1 MRAITYSRTGDPSV
15 LTMQHVP
22 VPEPAPSE
30 VRIRVLAASANRLD
44 AKLRSGQLRY
54 PQPFP
59 VILGM
64 DAAGIVDAVGSGVS
78 HVCVGDAVFGPGR
91 GTYAEYAVLTTATL
105 KPDRVD
111 FISATAITT
120 IGETALRGLALT
132 GVQPGGTV
140 LVHGAAGG
148 VGSVAVQLA
157 RLQQL
162 RVVGTA
168 AAADLP
174 FVRSLGAEAIAY
186 GDGWADRV
194 RVTTPGVAGVL
205 DTSGA
210 GVLPESIALARGTA
224 GVVTLA
230 DPQATELGVRFTHA
244 GPDERRYDSYPALI
258 ALLADGQLT
267 VRIAATYDL
276 EQAAAMHHALD
287 KGKSGGKL
295 VLTMDAAS
303 AQTSG

>member
-1 MRAITYSRTGDPSV
+1 MRAITYSRTGSPSV
-15 LTMQHVP
+15 LTVQDVP

-30 VRIRVLAASANRLD
+30 VRIRVVAASANRLD

-59 VILGM
+59 VIPGM
-64 DAAGIVDAVGSGVS
+64 DAAGIVDAVGSGIS
-78 HVCVGDAVFGPGR
+78 HVRVGDAVFGPGR

-105 KPDRVD
+105 KPDHVD
-111 FISATAITT
+111 FVSAAAITT
-120 IGETALRGLALT
+120 IGEAALRGLALT
-132 GVQPGGTV
+132 GVQAGGSV

-174 FVRSLGAEAIAY
+174 FVRSLGAAAITY
-186 GDGWADRV
+186 GPGWADRV
-194 RVTTPGVAGVL
+194 RVTTPVVDGVL

-210 GVLPESIALARGTA
+210 GVLPESIGLARGTA

-230 DPQATELGVRFTHA
+230 DPHATELGVRFTHA
-244 GPDERRYDSYPALI
+244 GADERRYDSYPALI
-258 ALLADGQLT
+258 ALLADGRLT
-267 VRIAATYDL
+267 VHIEATYDL
-276 EQAAAMHHALD
+276 KQAAAMHHALD
-287 KGKSGGKL
+287 EGKNSGKL
-295 VLTMDAAS
+295 VLTMEVAS
-303 AQTSG
+303 ARTSG